1 MRPLGSAAILRDP
14 LWNNIR
20 LKPPFFGDSSRPLD
34 HRSLLRVVH
43 GREPLPALELA
54 DLPGKID
61 ALRHPRHELQVEPP
75 DALAQTIQ
83 SPLCH
88 TTTSDSKSTASEGS
102 RRMWGHITMLYFVEL
117 LTMYRKEYSG
127 ETRDERRETSEGC
140 TVGSSLPPNRPSAGA
155 GHRPE
160 SLPAPPSAVGH
171 L

>member
-61 ALRHPRHELQVEPP
+61 AL
-75 DALAQTIQ
+75 
-83 SPLCH
+83 CH

-127 ETRDERRETSEGC
+127 ETRGERREK
-140 TVGSSLPPNRPSAGA
+140 VAPIARNHLLSSLVS
-155 GHRPE
+155 
-160 SLPAPPSAVGH
+160 PA
-171 L
+171 